1 MSTTN
6 NNNPSSSTDVEQE
19 KRVVTTTIAASGR
32 STVEEQQ
39 SSFPDLSPDPEAE
52 ISRSLKLIQE
62 ESLQISELAT
72 IERNYTQEL
81 CSMVRNVLEPLHK
94 SIQISPDLLSTEKG
108 VKVNAAVL
116 TAESLVVVTQADGM
130 VSSKPLESYPTDVVI
145 QVVTEAIPRLGDA
158 MQIHRQRLSG
168 RVSLLE
174 RLTREFR
181 KLSSAF
187 TQASQM
193 RNTASGGGGISSS
206 KGSTDAVE
214 SALMG

>member
-1 MSTTN
+1 MSSNTN
-6 NNNPSSSTDVEQE
+6 NSATNPETAETAGKSGKPQAAVQEQE
-19 KRVVTTTIAASGR
+19 VQDFSA
-32 STVEEQQ
+32 
-39 SSFPDLSPDPEAE
+39 DPEAE

-81 CSMVRNVLEPLHK
+81 CAMVRNVLEPMHK
-94 SIQISPDLLSTEKG
+94 SIQISPDLLSTNG

-130 VSSKPLESYPTDVVI
+130 VSSKPLETYPTDTVI
-145 QVVTEAIPRLGDA
+145 QVITEDIPRLGDA

-187 TQASQM
+187 THASQG
-193 RNTASGGGGISSS
+193 SGRTTIEGIST
-206 KGSTDAVE
+206 KTSTDAVE